1 MFLIAVVDMDL
12 MRNSSRYKTA
22 DIDSRIRSHFHSLSP
37 DTYSFFLSF
46 FLHFF
51 PSFSLPLFISFFLSF
66 FLYFFLYIFSFPFSF
81 SFSLFPLFFCFAVV
95 LLRFLSL
102 TLFLFVA
109 SASNLTLAIFDLDD
123 MLNSIR
129 FHSTAIQYRFENRS
143 ILFVL
148 VCYHHFPPPFNQLS
162 SKFSFLGLRIR
173 IWTGR
178 HKRRR
183 QLSMDGM
190 VKKSKLNDLR
200 NEFPRQHCQLK

>member
-81 SFSLFPLFFCFAVV
+81 SFSLFPLFLV
-95 LLRFLSL
+95 LLLYCFVFFLSL
-102 TLFLFVA
+102 YSSLLLLLQIWHLPF
-109 SASNLTLAIFDLDD
+109 LTLTICWTRFD
-123 MLNSIR
+123 
-129 FHSTAIQYRFENRS
+129 STRQQSNTVLRIDPFC
-143 ILFVL
+143 LFWSVIIIS
-148 VCYHHFPPPFNQLS
+148 PPPSINCQVNFPSLVWGS
-162 SKFSFLGLRIR
+162 EF
-173 IWTGR
+173 GR
-178 HKRRR
+178 VDTKE
-183 QLSMDGM
+183 GG
-190 VKKSKLNDLR
+190 N
-200 NEFPRQHCQLK
+200 

>member
-66 FLYFFLYIFSFPFSF
+66 FISFYTSFLFLF
-81 SFSLFPLFFCFAVV
+81 LFPSLYSPFFFCFAVV

-148 VCYHHFPPPFNQLS
+148 VCYHHFPPPSINCQ
-162 SKFSFLGLRIR
+162 
-173 IWTGR
+173 
-178 HKRRR
+178 
-183 QLSMDGM
+183 
-190 VKKSKLNDLR
+190 VN
-200 NEFPRQHCQLK
+200 FPSLV